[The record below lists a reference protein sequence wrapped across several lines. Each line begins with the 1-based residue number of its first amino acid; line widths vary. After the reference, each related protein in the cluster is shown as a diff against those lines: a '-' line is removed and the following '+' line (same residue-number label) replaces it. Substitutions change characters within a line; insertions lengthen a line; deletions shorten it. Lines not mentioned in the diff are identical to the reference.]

1 MELSTFINGMYF
13 LVFDGEILEVLI
25 LFLALRSPVIQN
37 FPKFIEIAKEC
48 LIYVKKYEQLLL
60 TALPRFVQIYK
71 EYIHKEVLFQ

>member
-1 MELSTFINGMYF
+1 MYF
-13 LVFDGEILEVLI
+13 LVFDGEILEILV
-25 LFLALRSPVIQN
+25 LFLALRSPVIHN

-71 EYIHKEVLFQ
+71 EYILKEVLLQ

>member
-1 MELSTFINGMYF
+1 MYF
-13 LVFDGEILEVLI
+13 LVFDGKILEILI

-71 EYIHKEVLFQ
+71 EYIHKEVLLQ